1 MQYNEII
8 LTADDKMAILTKA
21 REAGLD
27 FRISCPDGL
36 ASFEKGIKV
45 QWYGRILHEKLGEV
59 SQLQIMIKNIE
70 PELINGETPIFAFIK
85 SLNEPFPVSPENEKT
100 NKELL
105 KKGIFAG
112 IL

>member
-8 LTADDKMAILTKA
+8 LTTDDKTAILAKA

-45 QWYGRILHEKLGEV
+45 QWYGRTLHEKLGEV
-59 SQLQIMIKNIE
+59 SQLQIMIKDVE
-70 PELINGETPIFAFIK
+70 PENINADTPVFSFIK
-85 SLNEPFPVSPENEKT
+85 SLSEPYPVSPENKEI